1 MLKKIIKLLILLLII
16 WGIIFIINIYRCLN
30 YKTPILYLY
39 SIGDEY
45 VCTYKLLGYN
55 VDISKKSNKII
66 QTKMNFFSIT
76 LFETDLLDITKLNR
90 TIQNVKISVI
100 ESSIN
105 KNGIKIIIVDNNPD
119 SYTWDD
125 NYKIEQKID
134 KRWIELEPN
143 KDVNFSEITYNRD
156 EKNQII
162 FEINWN
168 ENYGELSSGIYR
180 IGKTVFDNG
189 ENKTIYSN
197 EFEIIN

>member
-1 MLKKIIKLLILLLII
+1 M
-16 WGIIFIINIYRCLN
+16 
-30 YKTPILYLY
+30 
-39 SIGDEY
+39 Y

-119 SYTWDD
+119 SYT
-125 NYKIEQKID
+125 
-134 KRWIELEPN
+134 
-143 KDVNFSEITYNRD
+143 
-156 EKNQII
+156 
-162 FEINWN
+162 
-168 ENYGELSSGIYR
+168 
-180 IGKTVFDNG
+180 
-189 ENKTIYSN
+189 
-197 EFEIIN
+197 